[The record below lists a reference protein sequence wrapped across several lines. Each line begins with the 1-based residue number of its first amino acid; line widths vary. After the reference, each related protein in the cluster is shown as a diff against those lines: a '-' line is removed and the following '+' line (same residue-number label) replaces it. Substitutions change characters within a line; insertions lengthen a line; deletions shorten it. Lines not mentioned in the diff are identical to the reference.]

1 VSSAHSIFFY
11 QGSAMPMP
19 ITVRVTNYDK
29 LDNVLDA
36 PDSTQDGAKVEDKI
50 EKAQDMIK

>member
-1 VSSAHSIFFY
+1 
-11 QGSAMPMP
+11 MPMP

-36 PDSTQDGAKVEDKI
+36 PDSIQDGTKVEDKI
-50 EKAQDMIK
+50 EKTQDMIK

>member
-1 VSSAHSIFFY
+1 
-11 QGSAMPMP
+11 MPMP

-50 EKAQDMIK
+50 EKTQDMIK